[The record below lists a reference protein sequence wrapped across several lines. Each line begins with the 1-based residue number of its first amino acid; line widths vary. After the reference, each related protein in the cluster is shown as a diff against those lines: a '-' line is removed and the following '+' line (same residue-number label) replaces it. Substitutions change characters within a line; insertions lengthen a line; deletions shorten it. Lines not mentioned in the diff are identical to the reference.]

1 MSAEHLKLGGT
12 QDTLA
17 LSALAAAIAACGPYI
32 TQSGADWKLA
42 TGALAGFSGLYM
54 AERFHKRWMHSAR
67 AYLPQDQQGRV
78 QTNAK
83 LVSHPGALSANHE
96 DRYLEDAL
104 LLGYMTDTGLP
115 YYLPTLGDARPG
127 NDPANPPNDHVFITG
142 MSGVGKTVAASLM
155 MFQQIQKGGGVI
167 FADGKI
173 DSTNIESLWY
183 MLKWCGREDDLV
195 VIHPGD
201 PSFSAKYNPILIGD
215 PDEIASRIMSA
226 VPKAQNSAGADFYRN
241 SGMQAVSAL
250 VAALQRGGY
259 AFTPADIS
267 LLLLSPTELEKLPN
281 LPGIRGTEEGRVVNL
296 FINRFRVANRNG
308 SGGSII
314 DVNKVKELFGG
325 IGGRMGLM
333 GSGNFGK
340 VANTTRPDVNLF
352 DCIMQNKVIYLPLPT
367 MGKEETAAD
376 FAKMFV
382 GDYRTAVSWIQA
394 LPVRLR
400 PNPPTLFFGDEPG
413 SFLSENWDRLF
424 EQARSARQRLM
435 LSPQTKANLDAVAL
449 TLFPKLAGNCAT
461 KLLFQQGDQETAE
474 WAADLI
480 GMKLGVLRTLTES
493 SQDSASGSSSD
504 IEGTASAGAG
514 TGTSEGARHQEMYRV
529 SPDDLKQLG
538 KGECVVYWSGK
549 TRHHLIVPMIDFSS
563 RFKKWAGSPR
573 IFAPENPR
581 RPRPYTRDYGIYQ
594 RLDQVL
600 KADQEYINAQTVKKE
615 KGDKK

>member
-1 MSAEHLKLGGT
+1 MPIKLKLGGSS
-12 QDTLA
+12 DTVA
-17 LSALAAAIAACGPYI
+17 LGALAASIAACGPYI
-32 TQSGADWKLA
+32 THTGYDWKIA
-42 TGALAGFSGLYM
+42 TGALAGFAGLYM
-54 AERFHKRWMHSAR
+54 GERFHKHWMQDAR
-67 AYLPQDQQGRV
+67 AYLPKDARGQV
-78 QTNAK
+78 QTNTK
-83 LVSHPGALSANHE
+83 LKSHQGPLPADHS
-96 DRYLEDAL
+96 DRNIPDAL
-104 LLGYMTDTGLP
+104 LLGYMTDSGQP

-173 DSTNIESLWY
+173 DAGNIESLWY

-195 VIHPGD
+195 VIHPGN
-201 PSFSAKYNPILIGD
+201 PAFSAKYNPILIGD

-226 VPKAQNSAGADFYRN
+226 IPKATTSAGADFYRN

-259 AFTPADIS
+259 AFTPADLS

-296 FINRFRVANRNG
+296 FINRFRVANRGG

-333 GSGNFGK
+333 GSGYFGK

-352 DCIMQNKVIYLPLPT
+352 DCIMQNKVLYLPLPT

-394 LPVRLR
+394 LPARLR
-400 PNPPTLFFGDEPG
+400 PNPSTLFFGDEPG

-435 LSPQTKANLDAVAL
+435 LSPQTKANLDAVDL
-449 TLFPKLAGNCAT
+449 TIFAKIAGNCAT
-461 KLLFQQGDQETAE
+461 KALFQQGDQETAE

-480 GMKLGVLRTLTES
+480 GLKLGTLRTQTES
-493 SQDSASGSSSD
+493 NQDSASGSASD
-504 IEGTASAGAG
+504 IEGSASSGAG
-514 TGTSEGARHQEMYRV
+514 SGSSEGVRQQEMYKV
-529 SPDDLKQLG
+529 SPDDLKMLG

-549 TRHHLIVPMIDFSS
+549 TRHHLIVPMIDFSDK
-563 RFKKWAGSPR
+563 FKKWAGPPR
-573 IFAPENPR
+573 IFAPENPK
-581 RPRPYTRDYGIYQ
+581 RPKPYSRDYGIYQ
-594 RLDQVL
+594 RLEQVL
-600 KADQEYINAQTVKKE
+600 KADQEYINAQSMVKKE
-615 KGDKK
+615 KKA